1 MIYFFLILI
10 LTILIFTVIFVNK
23 LIPLKIYPIK
33 YPEIDGLRGYLAFF
47 VFLHHSY
54 IWHEYLSTNKWE
66 EPESN
71 LFNHFGQSSVSLF
84 FIITAFLFITKIL
97 ESKTPEFNWNNY
109 IKSRFF
115 RMFPMYFVTVIIVLI
130 IVAFVSNFEQKDSFF
145 NCFKSILSWLFFSIN
160 GSVDINGMKD
170 TFVIFSAV
178 SWTLPYEI
186 MFYFLLP
193 LFALFYKIKVPF
205 ATIAMFTLTFVII
218 AVINK
223 SSLRNYIPFI
233 GGIVGAI
240 FINKFKNGTIFKNW
254 IFTFIAIGLLFI
266 LIFNFHSGRKLI
278 PILLSTIIFII
289 IASGNSFFGLFSNVI
304 SRQLGQITYSIYLIH
319 GVVLF
324 IVFRFIIGF
333 KRASELQVTEYWGV
347 ITLCIVPII
356 IISQLTFKYIELPFI
371 NFNKNK
377 KL

>member
-66 EPESN
+66 EPKSN

-170 TFVIFSAV
+170 TFAIFSAV

-205 ATIAMFTLTFVII
+205 TTIAMFTLTFVII

>member
-115 RMFPMYFVTVIIVLI
+115 RMFPMYFVTVIIVFI

>member
-1 MIYFFLILI
+1 MIYFFLMPIF
-10 LTILIFTVIFVNK
+10 TILIFTVIFTNK
-23 LIPLKIYPIK
+23 LIPLKIHTVK

-54 IWHEYLSTNKWE
+54 IWHEYLTTNKWE
-66 EPESN
+66 EPKSN

-97 ESKTPEFNWNNY
+97 ESKTPEFNWNKY

-115 RMFPMYFVTVIIVLI
+115 RMFPMYLVTVIVVFI

-205 ATIAMFTLTFVII
+205 ATIVMFTLTFVII

-223 SSLRNYIPFI
+223 SSLRNFIPFI

-240 FINKFKNGTIFKNW
+240 FINKFKNGSIFKNW

-266 LIFNFHSGRKLI
+266 LIFNFHSGRKPI

-333 KRASELQVTEYWGV
+333 KKASELQVTEYWGV

>member
-1 MIYFFLILI
+1 
-10 LTILIFTVIFVNK
+10 
-23 LIPLKIYPIK
+23 
-33 YPEIDGLRGYLAFF
+33 
-47 VFLHHSY
+47 
-54 IWHEYLSTNKWE
+54 
-66 EPESN
+66 
-71 LFNHFGQSSVSLF
+71 
-84 FIITAFLFITKIL
+84 
-97 ESKTPEFNWNNY
+97 
-109 IKSRFF
+109 
-115 RMFPMYFVTVIIVLI
+115 
-130 IVAFVSNFEQKDSFF
+130 VSNFEQKDSFF

-170 TFVIFSAV
+170 TFAIFSAV

-205 ATIAMFTLTFVII
+205 TTIAMFTLTFVII

-377 KL
+377 NYDKRRSS